1 MKTNRNKESKNVKLC
16 FYLRL
21 EALNIPMQCQQ
32 QYTPHGSTIHDNQQI
47 SLKKVHSSFCTV
59 HVAYI
64 HSQNLDVIKSY
75 LHAYHWK
82 DMNFGKI
89 IFEMTDQA
97 TTNNQEVELKTIYRE
112 QAVQV
117 HFKCTF
123 VDHRFWQPMQ
133 TLILLF

>member
-1 MKTNRNKESKNVKLC
+1 
-16 FYLRL
+16 
-21 EALNIPMQCQQ
+21 
-32 QYTPHGSTIHDNQQI
+32 
-47 SLKKVHSSFCTV
+47 
-59 HVAYI
+59 
-64 HSQNLDVIKSY
+64 
-75 LHAYHWK
+75 
-82 DMNFGKI
+82 MNFGKI

-117 HFKCTF
+117 HFECTF